1 MSHPITT
8 RRLALALAAALGALA
23 LLPAAAQQAATPASG
38 FPSKM
43 VRIVVPFSRAPTTV
57 IGVPASAP
65 PGNVRE
71 QSQQIQQQYKKA
83 LEDAMNQP
91 HPEPDEAK

>member
-1 MSHPITT
+1 MRGLSL
-8 RRLALALAAALGALA
+8 LALVVVVLIVGLLATRQTA
-23 LLPAAAQQAATPASG
+23 
-38 FPSKM
+38 
-43 VRIVVPFSRAPTTV
+43 VSRAPTTV

-65 PGNVRE
+65 QGNVRE

-91 HPEPDEAK
+91 RPELDDAK

>member
-1 MSHPITT
+1 MRGMSL
-8 RRLALALAAALGALA
+8 LALVSVLLIVGLLA
-23 LLPAAAQQAATPASG
+23 
-38 FPSKM
+38 
-43 VRIVVPFSRAPTTV
+43 SRQTAVIHAPTNV

-91 HPEPDEAK
+91 RPEPDEAK

>member
-1 MSHPITT
+1 MRGLSL
-8 RRLALALAAALGALA
+8 LALVVVLLIVGLLA
-23 LLPAAAQQAATPASG
+23 
-38 FPSKM
+38 
-43 VRIVVPFSRAPTTV
+43 SRQTAVSRTPTTV

>member
-1 MSHPITT
+1 MRGLSL
-8 RRLALALAAALGALA
+8 LALVVVVLIVGLLATRQTA
-23 LLPAAAQQAATPASG
+23 
-38 FPSKM
+38 
-43 VRIVVPFSRAPTTV
+43 VSRAPTTV